1 MFTPE
6 QEQDLRNLHSQY
18 VQAMR
23 DNYPNTEPFEFTDIV
38 KNVMDN
44 AKEDE
49 KDFYSLVKNVLDAL
63 IYTSQNSIQEMIERA
78 EEDYARRYEEMTE
91 EQQRVCDNFRIPYD
105 QFKEEIAEGMLRM
118 RDYWSMEGWTESLVI
133 I

>member
-6 QEQDLRNLHSQY
+6 QEQDLRNLHNQY
-18 VQAMR
+18 VQAMKDR
-23 DNYPNTEPFEFTDIV
+23 YPNIEPFHFTDII

-63 IYTSQNSIQEMIERA
+63 IYTSQNSIEEMIERA
-78 EEDYARRYEEMTE
+78 EADYARRYEEMTE

-118 RDYWSMEGWTESLVI
+118 NDYWSLEG
-133 I
+133 